1 MNYDGDIIR
10 PPSEADSIIIQV
22 TVGCSHNRC
31 TFCGA
36 YKEKAKRFRIRTD
49 QEIQDNILLAS
60 KHAHGRRKV
69 FLADGDALILSTR
82 RLVAIFK
89 EIQRSLPRAHRI
101 SLYGNAKAIRS
112 KSVDDLQELKR
123 LGLHRIYMGLESG
136 DDSVL
141 QRVQKG
147 ETASS
152 MIDAAKRAKDAGIF
166 LSATVLLGIAGIDQS
181 IKHAKHTAQTL
192 NAMQPNQIAALCY
205 MPLANTPLG
214 QAVAN
219 NQFQLPDAQAM
230 LLELEHLVKGL
241 ECDKVQFMA
250 NHASNYLPLSGR
262 LMRDKADMLLAIRQ
276 ARSGEQPLVP
286 EYYRAL

>member
-36 YKEKAKRFRIRTD
+36 YKGAEKRFRIRTA
-49 QEIQDNILLAS
+49 QEIQENLLLAAKYAS
-60 KHAHGRRKV
+60 DRRKV
-69 FLADGDALILSTR
+69 FLADGDVLILSTK
-82 RLVAIFK
+82 RLIPLFQAIQNTFPK
-89 EIQRSLPRAHRI
+89 AQRI

-112 KSVDDLQELKR
+112 KSVDDLKALKR

-141 QRVQKG
+141 QRIQKG

-166 LSATVLLGIAGIDQS
+166 LSVTILLGIAGREQS
-181 IKHAKHTAQTL
+181 KTHASHTAQTL

-214 QAVAN
+214 QEVAN
-219 NQFQLPDAQAM
+219 NTFQLPDAQAM
-230 LLELEHLVKGL
+230 LLELEQLVRGL

-262 LMRDKADMLLAIRQ
+262 LMRDKEKMLLAITR